1 MISNQFPPA
10 VHAGK
15 VTLVQKRVRQGG
27 SLHIPRRIGS
37 VGNLKTDVRKGSQV
51 KDGVLA
57 VP

>member
-10 VHAGK
+10 VHVGK

-27 SLHIPRRIGS
+27 SLDIPRRIGS
-37 VGNLKTDVRKGSQV
+37 VGNLKTDIRKGSQV